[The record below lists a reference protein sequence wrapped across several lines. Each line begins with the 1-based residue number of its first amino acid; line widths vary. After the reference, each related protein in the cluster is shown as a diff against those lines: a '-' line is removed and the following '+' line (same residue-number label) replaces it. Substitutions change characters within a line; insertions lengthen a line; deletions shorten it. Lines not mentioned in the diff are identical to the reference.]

1 MSRYYKQSIIILIV
15 FLSVAFSCNGKGWD
29 QGYSHYGFYDTPEA
43 AIQALESGKNLSA
56 GEHFILANA
65 YKDKNELKK
74 AAVHFANSAFVKERN
89 LSLKS
94 FPSPVYSFLTS
105 WNSKSDYYED
115 AALEIAQ
122 IFFKYA
128 EYDYTIKFCDLVTEK
143 DISLYRDAIVLKAR
157 SFEANKKFD
166 DSIKYLK
173 QILSSFSQKNLAP
186 VIYIRLASS
195 YQKKGDFQNA
205 LSSFMESLSI
215 TTESWQGTTAA
226 KEAYSLIK
234 SAKVQIPQ
242 KALPLAQ
249 GLLSAKEYEASLAI
263 LQSISQNSYEKDRVI
278 AAVYYALGKNKE
290 AENILAKYGT
300 SSAERAGILSLS
312 SSVLWEKD
320 KKREAIEL
328 IKDLIRNPQYNSK
341 NEHKRLCYYLY
352 EHNSAEA
359 PVFLSLYASR
369 YSADK
374 KSDKMLWLAAKPYI
388 ERKDFATANGFLL
401 KQIRTFPDG
410 PFSGNA
416 RFWMYKSL
424 LAEKK
429 LNEAESTF
437 QEMVAFS
444 TGSPYTMIL
453 MNRKINEYDEKD
465 LEILFSEALS
475 AHDLKLSLF
484 SHAMLFFKNAD
495 RKSKIRRLKKLSS
508 AKMNVYDDFNT
519 IIAKESYSSSFKNS
533 LLSTEKYFATGH
545 SEGIQ
550 RVLNTL
556 SAPLDDQYQKDAL
569 EKDKALLLS
578 TMGKKYGNS
587 YQQLKGTE
595 DLLDSYSLQDNIFL
609 MSEESVIRI
618 LPKGFIENIQEA
630 SQKFD
635 VSIPTLLAVIK
646 SESEFNHKA
655 VSGAG
660 ASGLMQ
666 LMPPTAKDIS
676 NKIRKSPY
684 NMKDPSDSITFGA
697 YYLSW
702 LTKFFKGNFRDV
714 IAGYNAG
721 PGNVIKWKK
730 ELDKSDIDIYTEQI
744 PFDETRGY
752 VLYTEKY
759 LIQYALLMRN

>member
-1 MSRYYKQSIIILIV
+1 MTRYYKQSIIILIV

-29 QGYSHYGFYDTPEA
+29 QGYSHIGFYRTPEA
-43 AIQALESGKNLSA
+43 AIMALETGKKLSA

-74 AAVHFANSAFVKERN
+74 AVVHFANSAFVKERN
-89 LSLKS
+89 HSLKT
-94 FPSPVYSFLTS
+94 FPSPVYSFITS

-115 AALEIAQ
+115 ASFEIAQ

-128 EYDYTIKFCDLVTEK
+128 EYDYTIKFCELVTDT
-143 DISLYRDAIVLKAR
+143 DISLYREAVVLKAR
-157 SFEANKKFD
+157 SLEVSKKFD
-166 DSIKYLK
+166 EEIKFLK
-173 QILSSFSQKNLAP
+173 DILSSFSQKNLTP
-186 VIYIRLASS
+186 VIHIRIASA
-195 YQKKGDFQNA
+195 YQKKGDYQKA
-205 LSSFMESLSI
+205 LSSFMDSLAV
-215 TTESWQGTTAA
+215 TTEGWQGTTAA

-234 SAKVQIPQ
+234 SAKVQIPS

-249 GLLSAKEYEASLAI
+249 GLLSAKEYDASLAI
-263 LQSISQNSYEKDRVI
+263 IQSMAQNSYDKDRVL
-278 AAVYYALGKNKE
+278 AAVYHAQGKNKD
-290 AENILAKYGT
+290 AENIISKYGST
-300 SSAERAGILSLS
+300 SSEKAGILTLS

-328 IKDLIRNPQYNSK
+328 IKDLVRIPQYNSK

-369 YSADK
+369 YTSE
-374 KSDKMLWLAAKPYI
+374 KSSDRMLWLAAKPYI
-388 ERKDFATANGFLL
+388 ERRDFTTANGFLL
-401 KQIRTFPDG
+401 KQLRTFPDG
-410 PFSGNA
+410 PYSGNA
-416 RFWMYKSL
+416 RFWIYKSL
-424 LAEKK
+424 LSEKK
-429 LNEAESTF
+429 LDEAESMF

-444 TGSPYTMIL
+444 SGSPYTIIL
-453 MNRKINEYDEKD
+453 MNRKINDYDEKD
-465 LEILFSEALS
+465 LEALYSEAMS
-475 AHDLKLSLF
+475 AHDIKLSLF
-484 SHAMLFFKNAD
+484 SHAMLFLKNAD
-495 RKSKIRRLKKLSS
+495 RKSKIKRQQKLAS
-508 AKMNVYDDFNT
+508 AKMNMYDEFNST
-519 IIAKESYSSSFKNS
+519 IANESYSSSFKDT
-533 LLSTEKYFATGH
+533 LKSTEKYFATGH

-550 RVLNTL
+550 RILNTL
-556 SAPLDDQYQKDAL
+556 AAPSDDPYQKEAL
-569 EKDKALLLS
+569 TKDKALLLS
-578 TMGKKYGNS
+578 AMGKKYGNY

-595 DLLDSYSLQDNIFL
+595 DLLDYYALQDNIFL
-609 MSEESVIRI
+609 MSEESVNRL
-618 LPKGFIENIQEA
+618 LPKGFVDTIKES
-630 SQKFD
+630 SQKYD
-635 VSIPTLLAVIK
+635 VSVPILLAVIK
-646 SESEFNHKA
+646 SESEFNNKA

-660 ASGLMQ
+660 AAGLMQ

-676 NKIRKSPY
+676 NKIKKSPY

-721 PGNVIKWKK
+721 PGSVIKWKK

-744 PFDETRGY
+744 PFEETRGY